1 MELGLNIILLNGK
14 YKMFGLSKALLN
26 ALDNTDL
33 IAMFYSKSQKV
44 LIFNKGNDKRK
55 CFSYQGAEETKDY
68 YWVDSEF
75 FVNHMEKELAIFR
88 NNVAIC
94 LQGQVDEIQ
103 GFGKCVVIDTSSHEY
118 VSLGYD
124 NMPPSLERHIVPR
137 YMHLYENTFR
147 I

>member
-1 MELGLNIILLNGK
+1 MEVGLNIILLNGK

-55 CFSYQGAEETKDY
+55 CFSFQEAEETKDY
-68 YWVDSEF
+68 YWVDSEL

-94 LQGQVDEIQ
+94 LRGQVDEMQ
-103 GFGKCVVIDTSSHEY
+103 GFGKCVVVDISSHEY
-118 VSLGYD
+118 VSLGFE
-124 NMPPSLERHIVPR
+124 NMPPTIEKR
-137 YMHLYENTFR
+137 YHRLNHLYGNTFR